1 MCQTNQQ
8 RRNLAPHLKRRI
20 DGSVKYQF
28 EADAFEWRGPAPFV
42 FLRMPDDQAL
52 ELREQIAQLSYG
64 WGCIPADITIGKT
77 TVYTALIP
85 KDGGYLV
92 PLKLAIRKPER
103 VEIGDRVAIEV
114 RVRE

>member
-1 MCQTNQQ
+1 M
-8 RRNLAPHLKRRI
+8 R
-20 DGSVKYQF
+20 F
-28 EADAFEWRGPAPFV
+28 EFETDAFEWRGPAPFV

-64 WGCIPADITIGKT
+64 WGCIPADITIGET

-92 PLKLAIRKPER
+92 PLKLAIRKPEKI
-103 VEIGDRVAIEV
+103 EIGDSVAIEV
-114 RVRE
+114 AVRE

>member
-1 MCQTNQQ
+1 M
-8 RRNLAPHLKRRI
+8 R
-20 DGSVKYQF
+20 F
-28 EADAFEWRGPAPFV
+28 EFETDAFEWRGPAPFV

-92 PLKLAIRKPER
+92 PLKIAIRKPEKI
-103 VEIGDRVAIEV
+103 EIGDSVAIEV
-114 RVRE
+114 AVRE